1 MTDKKKNKELKKTLK
16 DFLKVGAKSIHK
28 FDKLNLKD
36 FSKGFI
42 HKDAFYHV
50 QKGDYVEED
59 LMDDNFIQ
67 RISYGVCSYDIH
79 NHDDEHEHDSSCS
92 SVYRKFGI
100 SISISVEEL
109 EFEA

>member
-1 MTDKKKNKELKKTLK
+1 MTEKNKMKELKKTLK
-16 DFLKVGAKSIHK
+16 AFRKVGAKSIHK

-36 FSKGFI
+36 ITKGFK

-79 NHDDEHEHDSSCS
+79 NHDDKHEHDSDCS
-92 SVYRKFGI
+92 HVYREFGF
-100 SISISVEEL
+100 SVSISVEE
-109 EFEA
+109 FEV

>member
-1 MTDKKKNKELKKTLK
+1 MAEKNKMKELKKTLK
-16 DFLKVGAKSIHK
+16 GFRKVGAKSIHK

-50 QKGDYVEED
+50 QKGEYEKDA
-59 LMDDNFIQ
+59 LMGDNSVQ
-67 RISYGVCSYDIH
+67 RVSCGIGAYDIH

-92 SVYRKFGI
+92 I
-100 SISISVEEL
+100 L
-109 EFEA
+109 N

>member
-1 MTDKKKNKELKKTLK
+1 MAEKNKMKELKKTLK
-16 DFLKVGAKSIHK
+16 GFRKVGAKSIHK

-36 FSKGFI
+36 FTKGFK

-79 NHDDEHEHDSSCS
+79 NHDDKHEHDSDCS
-92 SVYRKFGI
+92 HVYREFGF
-100 SISISVEEL
+100 SVSISVEEL
-109 EFEA
+109 EV

>member
-1 MTDKKKNKELKKTLK
+1 MTEKNKMKELKKTLK
-16 DFLKVGAKSIHK
+16 AFRKVGAKSIHK

-50 QKGDYVEED
+50 QKGEYEKDA
-59 LMDDNFIQ
+59 LMGDNSVQ
-67 RISYGVCSYDIH
+67 RISWGVCSYDIH

-92 SVYRKFGI
+92 HVYREFGFSI
-100 SISISVEEL
+100 SISIE
-109 EFEA
+109 EFEV